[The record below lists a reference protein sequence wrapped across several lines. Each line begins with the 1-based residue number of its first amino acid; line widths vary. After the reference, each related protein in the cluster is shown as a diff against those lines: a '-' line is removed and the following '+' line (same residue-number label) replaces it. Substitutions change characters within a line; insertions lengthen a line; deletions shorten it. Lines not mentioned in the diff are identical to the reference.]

1 MRAALSRFCL
11 KISKTKPVKTKPVSE
26 RGFSVLEA
34 MIAMALLAAAFL
46 PLLALQSQFVT
57 AVDGLERAEAR
68 LYTRDMA
75 IARLQSV
82 NLSLKPSGEII
93 TAYGIIN
100 WKAEPA
106 IPPRMAKGVGGV
118 ESRYEITLFDVT
130 VHITPPENTENLQ
143 SKSEEFQLRGLGWR
157 PVRATIDDF

>member
-11 KISKTKPVKTKPVSE
+11 KTSKTHPVTD

-68 LYTRDMA
+68 LYTRDMV

-82 NLSLKPSGEII
+82 NLSLKPAGEMI

-106 IPPRMAKGVGGV
+106 MPPRMAKGNGGA

-130 VHITPPENTENLQ
+130 VQVTPSEHLDDLQ
-143 SKSEEFQLRGLGWR
+143 FKGEEFKLRGLGWR
-157 PVRATIDDF
+157 PVRAIIDDY